1 MISPS
6 YSRPGP
12 AAKTSP
18 VPPPDPWQ
26 TAQSETA
33 QDTAG
38 NWLLSYSD
46 LMTLLFTFFVMLFAY
61 QKALP
66 GKAVAGTASPPV
78 VAAPVLPVQPPTPA
92 ARPIAHATV
101 PPPAVDDEAFP
112 PPSAAAPDPTGAET
126 PAPEQPRWLSVP
138 DAAPSQARPDPGAD
152 ALLGGDIEVSA
163 TPGQVR
169 LEIGDSI
176 LFDPAS
182 ADLKAEGGAVLDRL
196 AHWLR
201 DHPGTIAVE
210 GHTDNQP
217 IAGGRYRSNWELSS
231 ARASTVARALIER
244 GVPAE
249 RLRAVGLADTQPKAD
264 NLTPQ
269 GRAGNRRVAL
279 VVFMERGGEVRI

>member
-12 AAKTSP
+12 AVKTSP

-46 LMTLLFTFFVMLFAY
+46 LMTLLFTFFVVLFAY

-66 GKAVAGTASPPV
+66 GKAGAAPPPV
-78 VAAPVLPVQPPTPA
+78 VAAPALPQPPPPT
-92 ARPIAHATV
+92 ARPIAHV
-101 PPPAVDDEAFP
+101 PEPPPVVDDAASS
-112 PPSAAAPDPTGAET
+112 PPSAAAPDPTGNET
-126 PAPEQPRWLSVP
+126 PVPAEPRWLSVP
-138 DAAPSQARPDPGAD
+138 DAAPSEARPDSGAD
-152 ALLGGDIEVSA
+152 ALLGGDIEVSTA
-163 TPGQVR
+163 PGQVR
-169 LEIGDSI
+169 LEIGASI

-182 ADLKAEGGAVLDRL
+182 ADLKADGGAVLDRL
-196 AHWLR
+196 ARWLR
-201 DHPGTIAVE
+201 GHPGTLAVE

-217 IAGGRYRSNWELSS
+217 IASGRYRSNWELSS

-249 RLRAVGLADTQPKAD
+249 HLRAVGLADTQPKGD

-269 GRAGNRRVAL
+269 GRADNRRVAL
-279 VVFMERGGEVRI
+279 VVFMERGEEVRL